1 MKKNMIVSLA
11 LTMVAAFG
19 FSIKANAGSVS
30 LACEKD
36 ELKKGE
42 STTCT
47 ITAQGFTDNITSF
60 SAEISSNYLTMSNPI
75 ANTSAGFA
83 NNGSTNTVINFTRT
97 GEAISGSVSIGSF
110 TMTLSEDAQ
119 DIGNGTCGS
128 FCLKNVRINNT
139 PVDNANESSEGICI
153 EPDFIVEE
161 CVGEECDPD
170 TGAFASYALLGGGAL
185 IALVIILGIRKNSKF
200 YNV

>member
-1 MKKNMIVSLA
+1 MKKSMAKLIA
-11 LTMVAAFG
+11 LTFVATFG
-19 FSIKANAGSVS
+19 FGIKAYAGSVS
-30 LACEKD
+30 LVCEKD

-60 SAEISSNYLTMSNPI
+60 TAEISSNYLTMSNPI
-75 ANTSAGFA
+75 ANTAAGFA

-97 GEAISGSVSIGSF
+97 GEAISGSVSVGSF
-110 TMTLSEDAQ
+110 TMTLSENAQ

-128 FCLKNVRINNT
+128 FCLKNVRVNNT

-153 EPDFIVEE
+153 EPDFVVEE
-161 CVGEECDPD
+161 CVGEECDPN

-185 IALVIILGIRKNSKF
+185 VALVVIMVVRKNSKF